1 MRILVT
7 GGAGFIGSHVV
18 DRYIGLGHEVTVVDN
33 LLAGKEKYLN
43 PEAKFYQL
51 DIRHQQELEQVF
63 RKGQFEI
70 VNHHAAQIDV
80 RKSVRDPLS
89 DADINICG
97 SLILLE
103 GSLKYKVRKF
113 IFASSGGAVYGEPLY
128 LPVDEDHPIDP
139 GSPYGV
145 SKHTFEHY
153 LHLYSALYGLKY
165 TALRYSNVYG
175 PRQDY
180 SGEAGVIAIFISRM
194 LSNDDLTINGDGEQI
209 RDYIYVDDVV
219 DANVKALGGGDG
231 EILNIGTG
239 RGISVNTVFVKLK
252 EMSGYR
258 KDALPAPLPLGDLR
272 KIYLDNRKAK
282 TSLGWQPKTSF
293 EEGLV
298 KTVQWFNSPAE
309 NPLL

>member
-1 MRILVT
+1 M
-7 GGAGFIGSHVV
+7 
-18 DRYIGLGHEVTVVDN
+18 
-33 LLAGKEKYLN
+33 
-43 PEAKFYQL
+43 
-51 DIRHQQELEQVF
+51 
-63 RKGQFEI
+63 
-70 VNHHAAQIDV
+70 
-80 RKSVRDPLS
+80 
-89 DADINICG
+89 
-97 SLILLE
+97 
-103 GSLKYKVRKF
+103 
-113 IFASSGGAVYGEPLY
+113 
-128 LPVDEDHPIDP
+128 
-139 GSPYGV
+139 
-145 SKHTFEHY
+145 
-153 LHLYSALYGLKY
+153 
-165 TALRYSNVYG
+165 
-175 PRQDY
+175 
-180 SGEAGVIAIFISRM
+180 
-194 LSNDDLTINGDGEQI
+194 
-209 RDYIYVDDVV
+209 